1 MNDQTG
7 KSGQAGKSG
16 GETLLQL
23 ENVNAFYGAAHILH
37 DLNLRVDAGEKV
49 ALIGRNGV
57 GKTTVVNTILGLAQ
71 LRGGTLTVAGRRL
84 VKPRIY
90 MAAQCGVAVVP
101 QGRCIVP
108 NLTVEQ
114 NLLLGAAT
122 AHKRKGIWNTEQ
134 IYKLFPIL
142 QERAHTPGTALSGGQ
157 QQMLAVGRALMA
169 NPSLILLDEPSE
181 GLAPVIVDQLADIF
195 NQIASQGTT
204 LLLIEQNMSLV
215 VRVAQR
221 YCAMS
226 KGSVIAEGS
235 VTHASIDELHRH
247 VMV

>member
-1 MNDQTG
+1 MT
-7 KSGQAGKSG
+7 A
-16 GETLLQL
+16 LLNL
-23 ENVNAFYGAAHILH
+23 KNVHAYYGSAHILH
-37 DLNLRVDAGEKV
+37 GLSLHVNAGERV

-71 LRGGTLTVAGRRL
+71 LKDGRIL
-84 VKPRIY
+84 LGSTDLPKPRPY
-90 MAAQCGVAVVP
+90 LAAQNGVVVVP
-101 QGRCIVP
+101 QGRRIVA
-108 NLTVEQ
+108 NLTVEE
-114 NLLLGAAT
+114 NLLLGAAVG
-122 AHKRKGIWNTEQ
+122 RKGPWTVQE

-169 NPSLILLDEPSE
+169 NPSLILLDEPTE

-195 NQIASQGTT
+195 NKVADQGTA

-215 VRVAQR
+215 VRVAHR
-221 YCAMS
+221 YLAMA
-226 KGSVIAEGS
+226 KGSVVAEGLVNNS
-235 VTHASIDELHRH
+235 RDGLKDLEAH

>member
-1 MNDQTG
+1 MN
-7 KSGQAGKSG
+7 K
-16 GETLLQL
+16 LLDL
-23 ENVNAFYGAAHILH
+23 KNVNAFYGSAHILH
-37 DLNLRVDAGEKV
+37 GLSLHVNAGERV

-71 LRGGTLTVAGRRL
+71 MKSGHIHLAGKAIQ
-84 VKPRIY
+84 KPRPYI
-90 MAAQCGVAVVP
+90 AAQHGTVVVP
-101 QGRCIVP
+101 QGRRIVA
-108 NLTVEQ
+108 NLTVEE

-122 AHKRKGIWNTEQ
+122 RRKGPWNVAE

-169 NPSLILLDEPSE
+169 NPDLILLDEPTE

-195 NQIASQGTT
+195 NRVANQGTA
-204 LLLIEQNMSLV
+204 LLLIEQNLSLV
-215 VRVAQR
+215 VRVAHR
-221 YCAMS
+221 YLAMS
-226 KGSVIAEGS
+226 KGNVVAQGPVEGT
-235 VTHASIDELHRH
+235 VAGLKDLEAH

>member
-1 MNDQTG
+1 MT
-7 KSGQAGKSG
+7 A
-16 GETLLQL
+16 LLDL
-23 ENVNAFYGAAHILH
+23 KDVNAFYGSAHILH
-37 DLNLRVDAGEKV
+37 GLSLHVNAGERV

-71 LRGGTLTVAGRRL
+71 MKGGHLQLAGKAINR
-84 VKPRIY
+84 PRPYI
-90 MAAQCGVAVVP
+90 AAQHGIVVVP
-101 QGRCIVP
+101 QGRRIVA
-108 NLTVEQ
+108 NLTVEE
-114 NLLLGAAT
+114 NLQLGAAVG
-122 AHKRKGIWNTEQ
+122 RKGPWNVPE

-169 NPSLILLDEPSE
+169 NPDLILLDEPTE

-195 NQIASQGTT
+195 NQVADQGTA

-221 YCAMS
+221 YLAMA
-226 KGSVIAEGS
+226 KGTVVAEGGVENS
-235 VTHASIDELHRH
+235 RECLKDIEEH